1 MALSIFVPI
10 AYIVTLFLSLALF
23 SKVYRSRTGQR
34 FKSFQL
40 ASSAEAASQPDRAIY
55 QALAAAQQDI
65 PSEEPAD
72 SEAWVV
78 PRATLQ
84 AALVARAVAALR
96 RLTVLRSDKQALS
109 SLLERGSV
117 GDDAAVM
124 LEAMESEVRGE
135 VLDIVNEAG
144 RFSPSWSK
152 VIFQTAGEISA
163 NLRCRD
169 ALLEI
174 MEQREEEGM

>member
-1 MALSIFVPI
+1 M
-10 AYIVTLFLSLALF
+10 
-23 SKVYRSRTGQR
+23 
-34 FKSFQL
+34 
-40 ASSAEAASQPDRAIY
+40 
-55 QALAAAQQDI
+55 
-65 PSEEPAD
+65 
-72 SEAWVV
+72 
-78 PRATLQ
+78 
-84 AALVARAVAALR
+84 
-96 RLTVLRSDKQALS
+96 
-109 SLLERGSV
+109 ERGSV